1 MRTDEAEMLA
11 AAFHEAGHAV
21 VSNALGCSVQ
31 HIEIHF
37 SGERSRW
44 EGSYRHKL
52 AQSYS
57 CGDEVVLLPKSAKV
71 AIGGVLAQ
79 AKHLMEQKSGC
90 PLRFSSDNDLRAW
103 FSLFS
108 DKKRS
113 ETTPGVIRVRM
124 QREDGGCVEEEVDG
138 SLYSGRDTDGF
149 VLCFDQVQGVSHE
162 ALISEVLAL
171 LDDPSRWNAVDRLA
185 RRLVGCTPD
194 AANGQCQLTQADIAS
209 ELAK

>member
-1 MRTDEAEMLA
+1 METNDAETLA

-31 HIEIHF
+31 QIEIHF
-37 SGERSRW
+37 SVERNRW

-57 CGDEVVLLPKSAKV
+57 FGDEVVLLPKSAKV

-79 AKHLMEQKSGC
+79 AKHLMEQKSGS

-108 DKKRS
+108 EKKRS
-113 ETTPGVIRVRM
+113 ETAPGVIRVRM
-124 QREDGGCVEEEVDG
+124 QKDDGGCFEEEIDG
-138 SLYSGRDTDGF
+138 SLYSGRDAAGF
-149 VLCFDQVQGVSHE
+149 IQCFDQIQGLSHE

-171 LDDPSRWNAVDRLA
+171 LDDQSRWNAVDRLA
-185 RRLVGCTPD
+185 RKLVGCTPD
-194 AANGQCQLTQADIAS
+194 AANGQRQLTQADISS